1 MSIGDCEEC
10 VRNVTTDL
18 VTLEELA
25 LSNMWE
31 TSTLVELL
39 ERLKLN

>member
-18 VTLEELA
+18 VTLDELA